1 MAERGAAAMRYIGRM
16 YEVLVYVYENYGG
29 GGLDTDREQLGRRLS
44 SAGFGRDD
52 IVQALHWLDGL
63 DCAADGICL
72 PPQDESASAVPALP
86 SWPASAG
93 GLRVYTPQEMDQ
105 LGPHGIACLRF
116 LEDAGALSAELR
128 EVVIDRALAASES
141 PLGLDDL
148 KIIVMMVY
156 WRVNMTP
163 DMLVIDELCDDTR
176 HRLPH

>member
-1 MAERGAAAMRYIGRM
+1 M
-16 YEVLVYVYENYGG
+16 YQVLVYVYENYGG
-29 GGLDTDREQLGRRLS
+29 GADTPDRQRLGMRLS
-44 SAGFGRDD
+44 SAGFERDE
-52 IVQALHWLDGL
+52 IQQALHWLDGL
-63 DCAADGICL
+63 DNVADGICL
-72 PPQDESASAVPALP
+72 TAPNDAAAPLDTGSPI
-86 SWPASAG
+86 WPAARDS
-93 GLRVYTPQEMDQ
+93 LRVYSPQEIEH
-105 LGPHGIACLRF
+105 LGPQGMACLRF